1 MYCQNPHPVCEI
13 WIAMAVK
20 FSFELGFGYSFI
32 TFTNQQN
39 YLVYHAK
46 DKIHNKDWMRASTL
60 PN

>member
-1 MYCQNPHPVCEI
+1 
-13 WIAMAVK
+13 MAVK